1 MYTIVMGV
9 DKTLTVTHSVTL
21 YEKETGID
29 CIRWLIPPQYVES
42 QQIKNLADY
51 IVTVKI
57 KCPDNRI
64 WIEQLTC
71 EDTPYKGRLDFR
83 QVVTSDLTK
92 VAGRVMMH
100 LTFAKVIECEDGTK
114 KPDIFHSENVYID
127 IERKEEF
134 IFIPDKSLQ
143 AIDQLILTLSDKIN
157 QVNSMVE
164 EVSELRA
171 NDIEMIDGEIYA
183 VYKDPETGEIT
194 PLGDSIS
201 GASHAWSE
209 I

>member
-42 QQIKNLADY
+42 QQIKNLSDY

-71 EDTPYKGRLDFR
+71 EDIPYKGRLDFR

-201 GASHAWSE
+201 GASHTWSE